1 MYIWIN
7 NPLSITR
14 IEGGSF
20 HVDWLS
26 TFTHG
31 IYLSVKFLESR
42 GVTNIQFLPNT
53 LKYIEKNMQDN
64 ALSDSVQKELEYIV
78 QMLPNEEA

>member
-1 MYIWIN
+1 M
-7 NPLSITR
+7 
-14 IEGGSF
+14 
-20 HVDWLS
+20 DWLS

-64 ALSDSVQKELEYIV
+64 TLSDSVQKELEYIV
-78 QMLPNEEA
+78 KCYRMKKCN